1 MGAVQNAMQRDGLD
15 PSTLS
20 LDPEKSLAFQLENK
34 EASID
39 KGTPLK
45 DDPTY
50 SKYFKMLKMVRLYNE
65 PDSASFTLLVH
76 PHNNISRDCRWGLS
90 KMPCSAMGLILL

>member
-15 PSTLS
+15 PSIMS
-20 LDPEKSLAFQLENK
+20 LNPEKSLASQLESN
-34 EASID
+34 ESTID

-65 PDSASFTLLVH
+65 PDSASVTLLIH

-90 KMPCSAMGLILL
+90 RMPCSAMDLILL

>member
-15 PSTLS
+15 PSVMS
-20 LDPEKSLAFQLENK
+20 LDPEKTLASQLENN
-34 EASID
+34 ESSID

-50 SKYFKMLKMVRLYNE
+50 SKYFKMLKMVR
-65 PDSASFTLLVH
+65 ASGFSINLIAHSVHFLSTLTIIFPGIADGGCPKCH
-76 PHNNISRDCRWGLS
+76 AARRT
-90 KMPCSAMGLILL
+90 